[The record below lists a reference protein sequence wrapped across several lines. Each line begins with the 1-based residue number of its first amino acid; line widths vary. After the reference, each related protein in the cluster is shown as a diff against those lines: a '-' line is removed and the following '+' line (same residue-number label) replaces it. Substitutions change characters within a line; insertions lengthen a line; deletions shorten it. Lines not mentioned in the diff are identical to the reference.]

1 MIIFILVVQNNDLE
15 SLMFS
20 EVAVYKTRYI
30 FIHARDFPQAL
41 QIVQIFKPDCFLIEE
56 RLPKKSGHKFATSL
70 HAQPRMEQVPTI
82 TFNTRCTLIA
92 QEKNTSSPGETP
104 PTVPNIEIL
113 LALIDKMLLLPEQ
126 LLLNHFSM
134 N

>member
-20 EVAVYKTRYI
+20 EVALYKTRYV
-30 FIHARDFPQAL
+30 FIHARDYPQAL

-56 RLPKKSGHKFATSL
+56 KLPKACGHKFVASL

-82 TFNTRCTLIA
+82 IFNTRCTLVA
-92 QEKNTSSPGETP
+92 QKKTSSLDEEI
-104 PTVPNIEIL
+104 PTIPDIEIL
-113 LALIDKMLLLPEQ
+113 MELIDKMLLFPVP
-126 LLLNHFSM
+126 LLQNAFSM

>member
-1 MIIFILVVQNNDLE
+1 MIIFILMVQNNDLE

-20 EVAVYKTRYI
+20 EVAIYKTRYI

-56 RLPKKSGHKFATSL
+56 SLPKDCGHKFATSL

-82 TFNTRCTLIA
+82 MFDTRCTLAA
-92 QEKNTSSPGETP
+92 QKKTSSLDEEIPAI
-104 PTVPNIEIL
+104 PNIEIL
-113 LALIDKMLLLPEQ
+113 LVLIDKMLLLPER
-126 LLLNHFSM
+126 LLLNPFSM